1 MTIELNFPPRPS
13 DGHKG
18 TFGSVCVVGGN
29 RSEDGA
35 VMLGAPALAANGAM
49 RSGCGKAILA
59 MPQPLLLAGL
69 SMSPTS
75 TGIELPVDE
84 VGRLMPSP
92 AIEAIDSHASGCR
105 CFAIGPGLGC
115 DWPQQQL
122 IATLLSRDDRPI
134 VLDADGLN
142 SLAMLESGHLELH
155 APVIL
160 TPHIGEY
167 RRLAKS
173 MKIDIDPD
181 DQSTAAEA
189 LAQAYGCVV
198 VLKSANTTVSD
209 GVTTVEVDCGGVVL
223 ASGGSGDVLTGII
236 AGLLAQ
242 YGVDCGKHLFDAA
255 ILGVQV
261 HARAGLI
268 FEAVNGDCG
277 LIATDLLE
285 RVPEA
290 ISSLKKDSNG

>member
-1 MTIELNFPPRPS
+1 
-13 DGHKG
+13 
-18 TFGSVCVVGGN
+18 
-29 RSEDGA
+29 
-35 VMLGAPALAANGAM
+35 
-49 RSGCGKAILA
+49 

-173 MKIDIDPD
+173 MKIDIDPE

-198 VLKSANTTVSD
+198 VLKSTNTTVSD

>member
-84 VGRLMPSP
+84 IGRLMPSP

>member
-49 RSGCGKAILA
+49 RSGCGKVILA

-69 SMSPTS
+69 SMSPNS

-173 MKIDIDPD
+173 MKIDIDPE

>member
-1 MTIELNFPPRPS
+1 MTPELNFPPRPS

-18 TFGSVCVVGGN
+18 TFGSVCIVGGN

-69 SMSPTS
+69 SMAPTS

-92 AIEAIDSHASGCR
+92 SIEAIDSHASGCR
-105 CFAIGPGLGC
+105 CFALGPGLGC

-122 IATLLSRDDRPI
+122 VATLLSRDDRPI

-142 SLAMLESGHLELH
+142 SLALLESGHLELR

-173 MKIDIDPD
+173 MNIDIDPE
-181 DQSTAAEA
+181 DQSAAAEA

-242 YGVDCGKHLFDAA
+242 YGVDCGKNLIDAA
-255 ILGVQV
+255 LLGVHV
-261 HARAGLI
+261 HARAGQI
-268 FEAVNGDCG
+268 FEATNGNRG

-290 ISSLKKDSNG
+290 ISSLIKDSNG

>member
-49 RSGCGKAILA
+49 RSGCGKVILA

-92 AIEAIDSHASGCR
+92 AIEVIDSHASGCR

-142 SLAMLESGHLELH
+142 SLAMLKSGHLELH
-155 APVIL
+155 AQVIF

-167 RRLAKS
+167 RRLEKR
-173 MKIDIDPD
+173 MKIDIDPKE
-181 DQSTAAEA
+181 Q
-189 LAQAYGCVV
+189 
-198 VLKSANTTVSD
+198 
-209 GVTTVEVDCGGVVL
+209 
-223 ASGGSGDVLTGII
+223 
-236 AGLLAQ
+236 
-242 YGVDCGKHLFDAA
+242 
-255 ILGVQV
+255 
-261 HARAGLI
+261 
-268 FEAVNGDCG
+268 
-277 LIATDLLE
+277 
-285 RVPEA
+285 
-290 ISSLKKDSNG
+290 

>member
-173 MKIDIDPD
+173 MKIDIDPE

-290 ISSLKKDSNG
+290 ISSLIKDSNG